1 MKLIKEPFKL
11 IFPLI
16 ASGTFSST
24 AIAGGE
30 GSLGK
35 PMQLFRF
42 KTPQMVLYVNS
53 TISLLNTWENPNKRH
68 LKNLLKCQRIFSSG
82 KKLVRGMEIKTL
94 KTCQLYMDLGN
105 YQTSSIRDL
114 ENELETLKQLIK
126 SPQETKIKN
135 ESINKNKKDD
145 LDYQEER
152 LLKLKGMFEKGLIS
166 EKEYKKLRKKTLG
179 F

>member
-42 KTPQMVLYVNS
+42 KTPQMVLYINS
-53 TISLLNTWENPNKRH
+53 TISLLDSQENPNKRH
-68 LKNLLKCQRIFSSG
+68 INVLQKCQKILSSG
-82 KKLVRGMEIKTL
+82 KKLIRGMEIKTL
-94 KTCQLYMDLGN
+94 KTCASYMNSGLYEIQKDN
-105 YQTSSIRDL
+105 KKTPYIENL
-114 ENELETLKQLIK
+114 EKEIQTLKQVNKSNNENQNLNEREKNQIK
-126 SPQETKIKN
+126 RQKEIELKEKI
-135 ESINKNKKDD
+135 IKKDSN
-145 LDYQEER
+145 L
-152 LLKLKGMFEKGLIS
+152 F
-166 EKEYKKLRKKTLG
+166 
-179 F
+179 FN